1 MRKTEIDAIAN
12 KVYRNLHKEVEKRRE
27 VLEAAYENSNL
38 KKRVDAIV
46 EQEEALNKEKAA
58 LGYNENKYY
67 FDNNIEYFKSAV
79 LDSFME
85 DKLPN
90 IPCLDTIKD
99 DIILSAM
106 TETDVQNIMNV
117 ILKKYL

>member
-1 MRKTEIDAIAN
+1 MRKAEIDAIAN

-38 KKRVDAIV
+38 KKRVDAII
-46 EQEEALNKEKAA
+46 EQEETLYKEKEA
-58 LGYNENKYY
+58 LGYNESKYY
-67 FDNNIEYFKSAV
+67 FNNNIEYLKSAA
-79 LDSFME
+79 LDTFIGN
-85 DKLPN
+85 KLPN
-90 IPCLDTIKD
+90 MPYLDTIKD

>member
-38 KKRVDAIV
+38 KKRVDAII
-46 EQEEALNKEKAA
+46 EQEETLYKEKEA
-58 LGYNENKYY
+58 LGYNESKYY
-67 FDNNIEYFKSAV
+67 FDNSIEHLKSVA
-79 LDSFME
+79 LNTFIG
-85 DKLPN
+85 DKLPSM
-90 IPCLDTIKD
+90 PCLDTIKD